1 MLYYAKKAIEDDEY
15 QPDNTPLYK
24 KVLCG
29 NNPLGD
35 WHYLFWKDLDCVCCS
50 FYRGLVLG
58 ITYSFIFA
66 VILKLTSG

>member
-1 MLYYAKKAIEDDEY
+1 MPIKLFEF
-15 QPDNTPLYK
+15 
-24 KVLCG
+24 
-29 NNPLGD
+29 LGGA
-35 WHYLFWKDLDCVCCS
+35 LVCCS